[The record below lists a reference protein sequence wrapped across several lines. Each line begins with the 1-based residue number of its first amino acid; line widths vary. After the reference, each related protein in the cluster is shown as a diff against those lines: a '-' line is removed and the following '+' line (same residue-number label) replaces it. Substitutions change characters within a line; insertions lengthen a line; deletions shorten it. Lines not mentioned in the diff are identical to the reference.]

1 LSSIEH
7 RLYDIELYQNYE
19 VVDRKIILTT
29 PERITW
35 YALQG
40 YQIFDYS
47 QKLEME
53 SEFFDTEQET
63 VIIDKQQPVV

>member
-1 LSSIEH
+1 MNVYIEH
-7 RLYDIELYQNYE
+7 RLYDIELWQENNI
-19 VVDRKIILTT
+19 VDRKIMLAT
-29 PERITW
+29 PARITW

-53 SEFFDTEQET
+53 PEFFDTEQET
-63 VIIDKQQPVV
+63 VIVDKQ